1 MPEASAPPPS
11 PDEEIRAFL
20 AAHPD
25 TKTIEAFIFDL
36 CGVAMGKRYPV
47 EDLAA
52 LYSDGL
58 QMCAAACLLDVTG
71 NSADPL
77 GHGFSDGDPDADA
90 IAIPGTLKPVP
101 WARRPTGQV
110 MLRLV
115 RPEVARTPVWFE
127 PREILSRLVQRFET
141 DLSLKPVAAVELE
154 FFLIDPRRTEDG
166 SPQPPLS
173 PVTGKPHTANQV
185 YGMGKLEEFDSVLA
199 AIEEACAAQ
208 GVPATAAS
216 AEYAP
221 GQFELNLRHVSDAV
235 LAADHACLL
244 RRIVKSVARSEGY
257 DATFMSKP
265 YPDQSGSGL
274 HVHLSLE
281 DESGANVFD
290 ETRDPD
296 ETVLRRAV
304 AGLQATMGEAVA
316 LFAPNLNAYRRFEPD
331 QFTPVTKDWGYDN
344 RSVAFRIPSG
354 RGPARRIEHRVAG
367 AEANP
372 YLVMA
377 AVIAGVRHGIERE
390 LSPSEPATGNAGAA
404 MDESLPL
411 TLWRALEALE
421 RAEILPS
428 LIGADYLK
436 AYHAVKSA
444 EFADFMSAPSP
455 REYDWYL

>member
-1 MPEASAPPPS
+1 MPEASAPPLS
-11 PDEEIRAFL
+11 AEEEIRAFL

-47 EDLAA
+47 EDLPK

-77 GHGFSDGDPDADA
+77 GYGFSDGDPDADA
-90 IAIPGTLKPVP
+90 VAIPGTLKPVP

-110 MLRLV
+110 MLRLT
-115 RPEVARTPVWFE
+115 RPEVARPPVWFE
-127 PREILSRLVQRFET
+127 PREVLTGVVERFEE
-141 DLSLKPVAAVELE
+141 DLALKPVAAVELE
-154 FFLIDPRRTEDG
+154 FFLIDPARTAE
-166 SPQPPLS
+166 SAPQPPIS

-185 YGMGKLEEFDSVLA
+185 YGMGKLEEFDPVLA

-216 AEYAP
+216 AEFAP
-221 GQFELNLRHVSDAV
+221 GQFELNLRHVADAV

-244 RRIVKSVARSEGY
+244 RRIVKSVARANGY

-265 YPDQSGSGL
+265 YPGQSGSGL
-274 HVHLSLE
+274 HIHISLQ
-281 DESGANVFD
+281 DETAANAFD
-290 ETRDPD
+290 ETRDSE
-296 ETVLRRAV
+296 ETLLRRAV
-304 AGLQATMGEAVA
+304 AGLQATMAEAMA

-331 QFTPVTKDWGYDN
+331 QFTPVTTDWGYDN
-344 RSVAFRIPSG
+344 RSVAFRVPSG
-354 RGPARRIEHRVAG
+354 RGPARRIEHRIAG

-372 YLVMA
+372 YLVTA
-377 AVIAGVRHGIERE
+377 AVLAGMRHGIENE
-390 LSPSEPATGNAGAA
+390 LAPSDPATGNAGAER
-404 MDESLPL
+404 DETLPF
-411 TLWRALEALE
+411 TLWRALDALE
-421 RAEILPS
+421 RADILPG

-444 EFADFMSAPSP
+444 EFADFLSVPSP
-455 REYDWYL
+455 REFDWYL